1 MCVNSKQPVK
11 WPHCSEYG
19 VCSDCCPSLGIQKW
33 TRERKWAKRLTIWVK
48 EKRFGEEREREKK
61 KVVVKIIS
69 STTSYLNHYWVLF
82 GGNVLLPP
90 LMYSLSAPEQSI
102 PVHLLLPSEVRWH
115 ADVKEQLNGKHRG
128 TEPITRKIMTPV
140 RKVSTN
146 YEWNNYILSC
156 SLKEKKKKNSLCSFH
171 ISPPLYL
178 MCPTK
183 QQLSSQSWPSG
194 GLRKVI
200 LLRPCLP
207 LSSSSFSD
215 WYVREAGPWPT
226 PDLGKLLWP
235 PCAFGRKPDLAHTH
249 RGAVA
254 ASSDPKDL

>member
-1 MCVNSKQPVK
+1 MTTLQWVWSMFGLLPFFGDSKVNQREEVSK
-11 WPHCSEYG
+11 ETYY
-19 VCSDCCPSLGIQKW
+19 LGQGKTFW
-33 TRERKWAKRLTIWVK
+33 R
-48 EKRFGEEREREKK
+48 REREKK

-156 SLKEKKKKNSLCSFH
+156 SLKEKEKKKQ
-171 ISPPLYL
+171 PL
-178 MCPTK
+178 
-183 QQLSSQSWPSG
+183 
-194 GLRKVI
+194 
-200 LLRPCLP
+200 
-207 LSSSSFSD
+207 
-215 WYVREAGPWPT
+215 
-226 PDLGKLLWP
+226 
-235 PCAFGRKPDLAHTH
+235 
-249 RGAVA
+249 
-254 ASSDPKDL
+254 